1 MGMYIKNTL
10 ILCDIFSFEV
20 HAYDVILICAC
31 RCLAVF
37 GHAYLTGPCERKK
50 KHFMDEWIMWKLF
63 IEENY
68 EIIAYLNF

>member
-20 HAYDVILICAC
+20 HTYDVILICAC

-37 GHAYLTGPCERKK
+37 GISLDLVKEK